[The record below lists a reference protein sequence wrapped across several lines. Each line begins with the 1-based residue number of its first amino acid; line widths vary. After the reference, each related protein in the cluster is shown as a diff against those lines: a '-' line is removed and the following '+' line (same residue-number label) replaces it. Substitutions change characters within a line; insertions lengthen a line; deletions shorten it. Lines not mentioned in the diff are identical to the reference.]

1 MCSRNKKDMME
12 KLEKEIPM
20 LICKLE
26 KIFPPGWFNPIQHL
40 LVHILYKAKVGGPVQ
55 YRWMY
60 HIEKALK
67 YLRAMVGNKARV
79 EGSIAESFL
88 LKEITYFSSVYF
100 AKEHNVNALTFQYN
114 VNEEPPFSG
123 LKNFQWR
130 GTTAS
135 SSMTYYYTQEEQTST
150 LLYMY
155 NNMEEMELCFM

>member
-1 MCSRNKKDMME
+1 MIE

-26 KIFPPGWFNPIQHL
+26 KIFPSGWFNPMQHL
-40 LVHILYKAKVGGPVQ
+40 LVHIPYEAKVCGPVQ

-60 HIEKALK
+60 HIERALK

-79 EGSIAESFL
+79 EGSIAELFL
-88 LKEITYFSSVYF
+88 LNDITYFSSVYF
-100 AKEHNVNALTFQYN
+100 AEEHNVNALTLRYN
-114 VNEEPPFSG
+114 VDEEPPLND

-135 SSMTYYYTQEEQTST
+135 SSTTYYYTQEERTSA

-155 NNMEEMELCFM
+155 SNMEEMELYFM